1 MRTAWQVAV
10 SALLLV
16 GVKTPVSAQPGY
28 QSIGCPDPA
37 AYVLTAKNAGESGQ
51 LHSGFSLF
59 GTIKNV
65 GLRAYK
71 SKYTSEAAPTPALRV
86 RLKKGNSVLKEEV
99 LYGLKAG
106 EEFKIYISVN
116 ENMTPSKFASTWFAL
131 TVEEILSPGG
141 GPQSSLNPAY
151 KAECNPGNNEKKIQG
166 SGLGLQLANPSA
178 LLPCPDPAAY
188 VLTAKNVGDSGQLYS
203 GFSLSGTIKNV
214 GLGPYKS
221 KYASE
226 AAPTPALRVRLKKG
240 DSVLKEEVLYGLKAG
255 EEFKIYISTN
265 DKMSPS
271 TFESTWFAL
280 TVEEILSPGGGPQSS
295 LNPAYKAEC
304 NPGNN
309 EKEIQGSGPRAWSS
323 AGAGREIP
331 WRNPEVI

>member
-1 MRTAWQVAV
+1 MGIGRKKSADRWSRAAWQVAV
-10 SALLLV
+10 SGTLWI
-16 GVKTPVSAQPGY
+16 GVQSTISAQSRY
-28 QSIGCPDPA
+28 ENIGCPDPA
-37 AYVLTAKNAGESGQ
+37 AYVLTAKNVGESGQ
-51 LHSGFSLF
+51 LH
-59 GTIKNV
+59 
-65 GLRAYK
+65 
-71 SKYTSEAAPTPALRV
+71 
-86 RLKKGNSVLKEEV
+86 
-99 LYGLKAG
+99 
-106 EEFKIYISVN
+106 
-116 ENMTPSKFASTWFAL
+116 
-131 TVEEILSPGG
+131 
-141 GPQSSLNPAY
+141 
-151 KAECNPGNNEKKIQG
+151 
-166 SGLGLQLANPSA
+166 
-178 LLPCPDPAAY
+178 
-188 VLTAKNVGDSGQLYS
+188 S

-214 GLGPYKS
+214 GLRAYKS

-240 DSVLKEEVLYGLKAG
+240 NSVLKEEVLYGLKAG

-280 TVEEILSPGGGPQSS
+280 TVEEILGPGGGPQSS

-309 EKEIQGSGPRAWSS
+309 EKKIQGSGPRAWSS